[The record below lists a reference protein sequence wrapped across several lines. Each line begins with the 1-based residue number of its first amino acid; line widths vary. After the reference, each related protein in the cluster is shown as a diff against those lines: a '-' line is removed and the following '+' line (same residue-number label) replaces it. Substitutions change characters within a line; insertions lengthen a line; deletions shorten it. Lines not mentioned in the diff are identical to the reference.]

1 MTGWICIDKPEGM
14 TSFTAANR
22 VRGILGLK
30 KTGHTGTL
38 DPMATGVLPIALS
51 GTTRFIALLPVH
63 DKAYTARVR
72 LGLTTDTL
80 DITGAVLSTS
90 AVNITASEIETAA
103 KSFLGES
110 LQTPPMYSAL
120 RQNGVRLYELARRGE
135 NVERP
140 QRKIQIS
147 DITVSDIDMAEN
159 EFTLTVACSAGTYIR
174 SLADD
179 IGKTLGCG
187 AVLSALR
194 RTSANGFEL
203 ENCITLAELEH
214 LRDENRVCEAVLKTD
229 VPLAHYPA
237 VSVTAA
243 QGVRFSNGGSL
254 LRARIGNP
262 KTGYY
267 RVYDPAQKFLG
278 IGLVE
283 NDETDSLSVKRVF
296 VDG

>member
-1 MTGWICIDKPEGM
+1 MTGWICIDKPEGL

-51 GTTRFIALLPVH
+51 GTTRFIELLPVH
-63 DKAYTARVR
+63 EKAYTARVR

-80 DITGAVLSTS
+80 DITGQVLSTA
-90 AVNITASEIETAA
+90 AVNVTPSEIEAA
-103 KSFLGES
+103 ANAFLGES

-135 NVERP
+135 SVERP
-140 QRKIQIS
+140 QRKIQIT
-147 DITVSDIDMAEN
+147 DITASDMDMTEN

-179 IGKTLGCG
+179 IGKKLGCG
-187 AVLSALR
+187 AVLTALR
-194 RTSANGFEL
+194 RTSANGFAL
-203 ENCITLAELEH
+203 ENCITLEELER
-214 LRDENRVCEAVLKTD
+214 LRDENRVEEVILKAD
-229 VPLAHYPA
+229 APLARYSA
-237 VSVTAA
+237 LTVTAA
-243 QGVRFSNGGSL
+243 QSVRFSNGGAL
-254 LRARIGNP
+254 LRARVGNP
-262 KTGYY
+262 KMGYY
-267 RVYDPAQKFLG
+267 RVYDPMQKFLG
-278 IGLVE
+278 LGEVE
-283 NDETDSLSVKRVF
+283 SDAADSLSVKRVF

>member
-1 MTGWICIDKPEGM
+1 MTGWICIDKPEGL

-51 GTTRFIALLPVH
+51 GTTRFIELLPVH
-63 DKAYTARVR
+63 EKAYTARVR

-80 DITGAVLSTS
+80 DITGQVLSTA
-90 AVNITASEIETAA
+90 AVNVTPSEIEAAA
-103 KSFLGES
+103 KSFLGET

-135 NVERP
+135 SVERP
-140 QRKIQIS
+140 QRKICIS
-147 DITVSDIDMAEN
+147 EISVTDITET

-179 IGKTLGCG
+179 IGKKLGCG
-187 AVLSALR
+187 AVLTALR
-194 RTSANGFEL
+194 RTAANGFTL
-203 ENCITLAELEH
+203 ENCITLEELER
-214 LRDENRVCEAVLKTD
+214 LRDENRVSETVLKTD
-229 VPLAHYPA
+229 APLTAYP
-237 VSVTAA
+237 VLTVTAA

-254 LRARIGNP
+254 LRARVGNP

-267 RVYDPAQKFLG
+267 RVYDPTQKFLG
-278 IGLVE
+278 LGEVACSE
-283 NDETDSLSVKRVF
+283 ADSLSVKRVF

>member
-51 GTTRFIALLPVH
+51 GTTRFIELLPVH
-63 DKAYTARVR
+63 EKAYTARVR

-80 DITGAVLSTS
+80 DITGQVLSTA
-90 AVNITASEIETAA
+90 AVKVTPSEIEAA
-103 KSFLGES
+103 ARSYLGET

-135 NVERP
+135 SVERP
-140 QRKIQIS
+140 QRKICIS
-147 DITVSDIDMAEN
+147 EISVTDITET

-179 IGKTLGCG
+179 IGKKLGCG
-187 AVLSALR
+187 AVMTALR
-194 RTSANGFEL
+194 RTAANGFTL
-203 ENCITLAELEH
+203 ENCITLEELER
-214 LRDENRVCEAVLKTD
+214 LRGENRVSETVLKTD
-229 VPLAHYPA
+229 APLTAYP
-237 VSVTAA
+237 VLTVTAA

-254 LRARIGNP
+254 LRARVGNP

-267 RVYDPAQKFLG
+267 RVYDPTQKFLG
-278 IGLVE
+278 LGEVACSE
-283 NDETDSLSVKRVF
+283 ADSLSVKRVF

>member
-51 GTTRFIALLPVH
+51 GTTRFIELLPVH
-63 DKAYTARVR
+63 EKAYTARVR

-80 DITGAVLSTS
+80 DITGQVLSTAAVSVTPS
-90 AVNITASEIETAA
+90 AIEAAAS
-103 KSFLGES
+103 KFLGDP

-135 NVERP
+135 SVERP
-140 QRKIQIS
+140 QRKIRIS
-147 DITVSDIDMAEN
+147 DIAVSDVTEN

-179 IGKTLGCG
+179 IGKALGCG
-187 AVLSALR
+187 AVLTALR
-194 RTSANGFEL
+194 RTAANGFTL
-203 ENCITLAELEH
+203 DNCITLQKLEQ
-214 LRDENRVCEAVLKTD
+214 LRDANLVGEVLLQAD
-229 VPLAHYPA
+229 APLMHYPA
-237 VSVTAA
+237 VTVTAA

-254 LRARIGNP
+254 LRTRVGNP
-262 KTGYY
+262 ETGVY
-267 RVYDPAQKFLG
+267 RVYDPTQKFLG
-278 IGLVE
+278 LGVVE
-283 NDETDSLSVKRVF
+283 NDESDSLSVKRVF

>member
-1 MTGWICIDKPEGM
+1 MTGWICIDKPEGL

-51 GTTRFIALLPVH
+51 GTTRFIELLPVH
-63 DKAYTARVR
+63 EKAYTARVR

-80 DITGAVLSTS
+80 DITGQVLSES
-90 AVNITASEIETAA
+90 AVSATPSEIEAAA

-135 NVERP
+135 SVERP
-140 QRKIQIS
+140 QRKICIS
-147 DITVSDIDMAEN
+147 EISVTDITET

-179 IGKTLGCG
+179 IGKKLGCG
-187 AVLSALR
+187 AVLTALR
-194 RTSANGFEL
+194 RTAANGFTL
-203 ENCITLAELEH
+203 ENCITLEELER
-214 LRDENRVCEAVLKTD
+214 LRDENRVSETVLKTD
-229 VPLAHYPA
+229 APLTAYPA
-237 VSVTAA
+237 LTVTAA

-254 LRARIGNP
+254 LRARVGNP

-267 RVYDPAQKFLG
+267 RVYDPTQKFLG
-278 IGLVE
+278 LGEVACSE
-283 NDETDSLSVKRVF
+283 ADSLSVKRVF

>member
-51 GTTRFIALLPVH
+51 GTTRFIELLPVH
-63 DKAYTARVR
+63 EKAYTARVR

-80 DITGAVLSTS
+80 DITGQVLSTAAVSVTPS
-90 AVNITASEIETAA
+90 AIEAAAS
-103 KSFLGES
+103 KFLGET

-135 NVERP
+135 SVERP
-140 QRKIQIS
+140 QRKIRIS
-147 DITVSDIDMAEN
+147 DIAVSDVTEN

-179 IGKTLGCG
+179 IGKALGCG
-187 AVLSALR
+187 AVLAALR
-194 RTSANGFEL
+194 RTAANGFTL
-203 ENCITLAELEH
+203 DNCITLQKLEQ
-214 LRDENRVCEAVLKTD
+214 LRDANLVGEVLLQAD
-229 VPLAHYPA
+229 APLMHYPA
-237 VSVTAA
+237 VTVTAA

-254 LRARIGNP
+254 LRARVGNP
-262 KTGYY
+262 ETGVY
-267 RVYDPAQKFLG
+267 RVYDPTQKFLG
-278 IGLVE
+278 LGVVE
-283 NDETDSLSVKRVF
+283 NDESDSLSVKRVF

>member
-1 MTGWICIDKPEGM
+1 MTGWICIDKPEGL

-30 KTGHTGTL
+30 KAGHTGTL

-51 GTTRFIALLPVH
+51 GTTRFIELLPVH
-63 DKAYTARVR
+63 EKAYTARVR

-80 DITGAVLSTS
+80 DITGQVLSTA
-90 AVNITASEIETAA
+90 AVNVTPSEIEAAA

-135 NVERP
+135 SVERP
-140 QRKIQIS
+140 QRKIRIS
-147 DITVSDIDMAEN
+147 DISVTDIAEN
-159 EFTLTVACSAGTYIR
+159 EFTLSVACSAGTYIR

-187 AVLSALR
+187 AVLTALR
-194 RTSANGFEL
+194 RTSANGFAL
-203 ENCITLAELEH
+203 ENCITLEELER
-214 LRDENRVCEAVLKTD
+214 LRDESRAGEAVLKTD
-229 VPLAHYPA
+229 APLATFPA
-237 VSVTAA
+237 ITVTAA
-243 QGVRFSNGGSL
+243 QSVRFSNGGAL
-254 LRARIGNP
+254 LRARVGNP
-262 KTGYY
+262 ETGYY
-267 RVYDPAQKFLG
+267 RVYGPTQKFLG
-278 IGLVE
+278 LGEVE
-283 NDETDSLSVKRVF
+283 SDAADSLSVKRVF

>member
-51 GTTRFIALLPVH
+51 GTTRFIELLPVH
-63 DKAYTARVR
+63 EKAYTARVR

-80 DITGAVLSTS
+80 DITGQVLSTAAVSVTPS
-90 AVNITASEIETAA
+90 AIEAAASE
-103 KSFLGES
+103 FLGET

-135 NVERP
+135 SVERP
-140 QRKIQIS
+140 QRKIRIS
-147 DITVSDIDMAEN
+147 DIAVSDVTEN

-179 IGKTLGCG
+179 IGKALGCG
-187 AVLSALR
+187 AVLTALR
-194 RTSANGFEL
+194 RTAANGFTL
-203 ENCITLAELEH
+203 DNCITLQKLEQ
-214 LRDENRVCEAVLKTD
+214 LRDANLVGEVLLQAD
-229 VPLAHYPA
+229 APLMHYPA
-237 VSVTAA
+237 VTVTAA

-254 LRARIGNP
+254 LRTRVGNP
-262 KTGYY
+262 ETGVY
-267 RVYDPAQKFLG
+267 RVYDPTQKFLG
-278 IGLVE
+278 LGVVK
-283 NDETDSLSVKRVF
+283 NDESDSLSVKRVF

>member
-51 GTTRFIALLPVH
+51 GTTRFIELLPVH
-63 DKAYTARVR
+63 EKAYTARVR

-80 DITGAVLSTS
+80 DITGQVLSTAAVSVTPS
-90 AVNITASEIETAA
+90 AIEAAAS
-103 KSFLGES
+103 KFLGET

-135 NVERP
+135 SVERP
-140 QRKIQIS
+140 QRKIRIS
-147 DITVSDIDMAEN
+147 DIAVSDVTEN

-179 IGKTLGCG
+179 IGKALGCG
-187 AVLSALR
+187 AVLTALR
-194 RTSANGFEL
+194 RTAANGFTL
-203 ENCITLAELEH
+203 DNCITLQKLEQ
-214 LRDENRVCEAVLKTD
+214 LRDANLVGEVLLQAD
-229 VPLAHYPA
+229 APLMHYPA
-237 VSVTAA
+237 VTVTAA

-254 LRARIGNP
+254 LRARVGNP
-262 KTGYY
+262 ETGVY
-267 RVYDPAQKFLG
+267 RVYDPTQKFLG
-278 IGLVE
+278 LGVVE
-283 NDETDSLSVKRVF
+283 NDESDSLSVKRVF

>member
-22 VRGILGLK
+22 VRGILRLK

-51 GTTRFIALLPVH
+51 GTTRFIELLPVH
-63 DKAYTARVR
+63 EKAYTARVR

-80 DITGAVLSTS
+80 DITGNVLSAS
-90 AVNITASEIETAA
+90 EVHASASEIEAAA

-135 NVERP
+135 SVERP
-140 QRKIQIS
+140 PRKIRIS
-147 DITVSDIDMAEN
+147 EIGVSDVTDNA
-159 EFTLTVACSAGTYIR
+159 FTLTVACSAGTYIR

-179 IGKTLGCG
+179 IGRILGCG
-187 AVLSALR
+187 AVLTALR
-194 RTSANGFEL
+194 RTAANGFTL
-203 ENCITLAELEH
+203 ENCVTLGDLER
-214 LRDENRVCEAVLKTD
+214 LRDENRVDAVLCPTD
-229 VPLAHYPA
+229 ACLYIYPA
-237 VSVTAA
+237 LTVTAA
-243 QGVRFSNGGSL
+243 QSVRFQNGGSL
-254 LRARIGNP
+254 LRARVGNP
-262 KTGYY
+262 AAGLY
-267 RVYDPAQKFLG
+267 RVYAPNHRFLG
-278 IGLVE
+278 VGEVP
-283 NDETDSLSVKRVF
+283 NTDADSLSVKRVF

>member
-51 GTTRFIALLPVH
+51 GTTRFIELLPVH
-63 DKAYTARVR
+63 EKAYTARVR

-80 DITGAVLSTS
+80 DITGQVLSAA
-90 AVNITASEIETAA
+90 AVKVTPSEIEAAA
-103 KSFLGES
+103 KSYLGET

-135 NVERP
+135 SVERP
-140 QRKIQIS
+140 QRKICIS
-147 DITVSDIDMAEN
+147 DISITDITEN

-179 IGKTLGCG
+179 IGKKLGCG
-187 AVLSALR
+187 AVLTALR
-194 RTSANGFEL
+194 RTAANGFTLKNCISLQEL
-203 ENCITLAELEH
+203 EQ
-214 LRDENRVCEAVLKTD
+214 LRDENRVSEAVQVTD
-229 VPLAHYPA
+229 NPLASYPA
-237 VSVTAA
+237 ITVTGA
-243 QGVRFSNGGSL
+243 QSVRFSNGGSL
-254 LRARIGNP
+254 LRARVGNP
-262 KTGYY
+262 KMGYY
-267 RVYDPAQKFLG
+267 RVYDPTQKFLG
-278 IGLVE
+278 LGEVE
-283 NDETDSLSVKRVF
+283 SDAADSLSVKRVF

>member
-1 MTGWICIDKPEGM
+1 MTGWICIDKPEGL

-51 GTTRFIALLPVH
+51 GTTRFIELLPVH
-63 DKAYTARVR
+63 EKAYTARVR

-80 DITGAVLSTS
+80 DITGQVLSTA
-90 AVNITASEIETAA
+90 AVNVTPSEIEAA
-103 KSFLGES
+103 ANAFLGES

-135 NVERP
+135 SVERP
-140 QRKIQIS
+140 QRKIQIT
-147 DITVSDIDMAEN
+147 DITASDMDMTEN

-179 IGKTLGCG
+179 IGKKLGCG
-187 AVLSALR
+187 AVLTALR
-194 RTSANGFEL
+194 RTSANGFTL
-203 ENCITLAELEH
+203 ENCITLEELER
-214 LRDENRVCEAVLKTD
+214 LRDENRVEEVILKAD
-229 VPLAHYPA
+229 APLARYPA
-237 VSVTAA
+237 LTVTAA
-243 QGVRFSNGGSL
+243 QGVRFSNGGAL
-254 LRARIGNP
+254 LRARVGNP
-262 KTGYY
+262 KMGYY
-267 RVYDPAQKFLG
+267 RVYDPMQKFLG
-278 IGLVE
+278 LGEVE
-283 NDETDSLSVKRVF
+283 SDAADSLSVKRVF

>member
-51 GTTRFIALLPVH
+51 GTTRFIELLPVH
-63 DKAYTARVR
+63 EKAYTARVR

-80 DITGAVLSTS
+80 DITGQVLSTAAVSVTPS
-90 AVNITASEIETAA
+90 AIEAAAS
-103 KSFLGES
+103 KFLGET

-135 NVERP
+135 SVERP
-140 QRKIQIS
+140 QRKIRIS
-147 DITVSDIDMAEN
+147 DIAVSDVTEN

-179 IGKTLGCG
+179 IGKALGCG
-187 AVLSALR
+187 AVLTALR
-194 RTSANGFEL
+194 RTAANGFTL
-203 ENCITLAELEH
+203 DNCITLQKLEQ
-214 LRDENRVCEAVLKTD
+214 LRDANLVGEVLLQAD
-229 VPLAHYPA
+229 APLMHYPA
-237 VSVTAA
+237 VTVTAA

-254 LRARIGNP
+254 LRTRVGNP
-262 KTGYY
+262 ETGVY
-267 RVYDPAQKFLG
+267 RVYDPTQKFLG
-278 IGLVE
+278 LGVVE
-283 NDETDSLSVKRVF
+283 NDESDSLSVKRVF

>member
-1 MTGWICIDKPEGM
+1 MTGWICIDKPEGL

-51 GTTRFIALLPVH
+51 GTTRFIELLPVH
-63 DKAYTARVR
+63 EKAYTARVR

-80 DITGAVLSTS
+80 DITGQVLSTV
-90 AVNITASEIETAA
+90 AVNVTPSEIEAA
-103 KSFLGES
+103 ANAFLGES

-135 NVERP
+135 SVERP
-140 QRKIQIS
+140 QRKIQIT
-147 DITVSDIDMAEN
+147 DITASDMDMTEN

-179 IGKTLGCG
+179 IGKKLGCG
-187 AVLSALR
+187 AVLTALR
-194 RTSANGFEL
+194 RTSANGFAL
-203 ENCITLAELEH
+203 ENCITLEELEQ
-214 LRDENRVCEAVLKTD
+214 LRDENRVEEVILKAD
-229 VPLAHYPA
+229 APLARYPA
-237 VSVTAA
+237 LTVTAA
-243 QGVRFSNGGSL
+243 QSVRFSNGGSL
-254 LRARIGNP
+254 LRARVGNP
-262 KTGYY
+262 KMGYY
-267 RVYDPAQKFLG
+267 RVYDPMQKFLG
-278 IGLVE
+278 LGEVE
-283 NDETDSLSVKRVF
+283 SDASDSLSVKRVF

>member
-1 MTGWICIDKPEGM
+1 MTGWICIDKPEDM

-80 DITGAVLSTS
+80 DITGQVLSES
-90 AVNITASEIETAA
+90 AVSVSPSEIKAAA
-103 KSFLGES
+103 KAFLGES
-110 LQTPPMYSAL
+110 MQTPPMYSAL

-135 NVERP
+135 SVERP
-140 QRKIQIS
+140 QRKIRIS
-147 DITVSDIDMAEN
+147 DIAVTDVTEN

-179 IGKTLGCG
+179 IGKKLGCG
-187 AVLSALR
+187 AVLTALR
-194 RTSANGFEL
+194 RTSANGFAL
-203 ENCITLAELEH
+203 KNCITLQTLEQ
-214 LRDENRVCEAVLKTD
+214 LRDENRVGEVLLKPD
-229 VPLAHYPA
+229 APLAPYPA
-237 VSVTAA
+237 LTVTAA
-243 QGVRFSNGGSL
+243 QGVRFKNGGSL
-254 LRARIGNP
+254 LRVRVGNP
-262 KTGYY
+262 VAGDY
-267 RVYDPAQKFLG
+267 RVYDPTRKFLG
-278 IGLVE
+278 LGTVE
-283 NDETDSLSVKRVF
+283 SDAADSLSVKRVF

>member
-22 VRGILGLK
+22 VRGILRLK

-51 GTTRFIALLPVH
+51 GTTRFIELLPVH
-63 DKAYTARVR
+63 EKAYTARVR

-80 DITGAVLSTS
+80 DITGNVLSAS
-90 AVNITASEIETAA
+90 QVHASASEIEAAA

-135 NVERP
+135 SVERP
-140 QRKIQIS
+140 PRKIRIS
-147 DITVSDIDMAEN
+147 EIGVSDVTEN
-159 EFTLTVACSAGTYIR
+159 AFTLTVACSAGTYIR

-179 IGKTLGCG
+179 IGRILGCG
-187 AVLSALR
+187 AVLTALR
-194 RTSANGFEL
+194 RTAANGFTL
-203 ENCITLAELEH
+203 ENCVTLGDLER
-214 LRDENRVCEAVLKTD
+214 LRDENRVDAVLCAADACLHT
-229 VPLAHYPA
+229 YPA
-237 VSVTAA
+237 LTVTAA
-243 QGVRFSNGGSL
+243 QSVRFRNGGSL
-254 LRARIGNP
+254 LRARVGNP
-262 KTGYY
+262 AAGLY
-267 RVYDPAQKFLG
+267 RVYAPDHRFLG
-278 IGLVE
+278 IGEVP
-283 NDETDSLSVKRVF
+283 DADADSLSVKRVF